1 MDVLRSISLDPPRS
15 AAENMEAD
23 RLLYERA
30 SKAPP
35 SAWGARV
42 YEWSRPSISLGISQS
57 EAILDLEACRAEGV
71 DWVKR
76 LTGGKAV
83 LHHRELTYAVAG
95 AAHGGIF
102 GSSLYETYL
111 RIGEAL
117 LHFFRALGLPAQ
129 MIQTRMPG
137 AAADEV
143 CFDLTSLYE
152 LEIDGRKIAGSA
164 QKRGQSAFLQHG
176 SIPVHESPVHL
187 LKFLKTQ
194 PPSHKP
200 MACLADFGPPP
211 PLGVLKSL
219 LADSMEAHFR

>member
-1 MDVLRSISLDPPRS
+1 MDDAGAISNDPPRS
-15 AAENMEAD
+15 AAQNMEAD

-30 SKAPP
+30 STM
-35 SAWGARV
+35 SSGAWSARV
-42 YEWSRPSISLGISQS
+42 YEWSRPSITLGISQS
-57 EAILDLEACRAEGV
+57 EAILDLDACRAAGV

-83 LHHRELTYAVAG
+83 LHDRELTYAVAG
-95 AAHGGIF
+95 PVHGSIF
-102 GSSLYETYL
+102 GSSLYDTYM

-117 LHFFRALGLPAQ
+117 LDFFRELGLAAR

-152 LEIDGRKIAGSA
+152 VEIDGRKIAGSA
-164 QKRGQSAFLQHG
+164 QKRGKWAFLQHG
-176 SIPVHESPVHL
+176 SIPVHESPVRL
-187 LKFLKTQ
+187 LKFLKVQ

-211 PLGVLKSL
+211 PMEILKSL
-219 LADSMEAHFR
+219 LAESMEKRFR